1 MINTDTFISITGSK
15 EYIFLIFP
23 IPGYAKL
30 FTYSQLTEHGT
41 ICKKSF
47 FMINTYPL
55 LVLKNKFSPMQ
66 PMLNSGIKL
75 NRGPVAQELDH

>member
-15 EYIFLIFP
+15 EYISLIFP
-23 IPGYAKL
+23 IPGYVKTIYL
-30 FTYSQLTEHGT
+30 QPTDPGT

-55 LVLKNKFSPMQ
+55 LVLLKNKFSKIF
-66 PMLNSGIKL
+66 SYAAYAKF
-75 NRGPVAQELDH
+75 RD